1 VGGFVIVYRMSVR
14 QLLRLSPVWDAY
26 KSLAAYPD
34 YWYWRLRGRPLR
46 HVPHI
51 VKRRLLV
58 DHARS
63 YKLKV
68 LVETG
73 TNLGQMIA
81 ATLPYMD
88 EIWSIELADWSY
100 QNACRRFAGDGKVHL
115 VHGDSG
121 AKMHEVAPK
130 LSQPCLFWLDAHDGD
145 RLTPIREELDAI
157 ASHSHL
163 VPGSVF
169 LIDDSPCFDGRNQYP
184 TMEWMHEF
192 TRTRLPGYR
201 LENATNILRILPESR

>member
-1 VGGFVIVYRMSVR
+1 MPLR
-14 QLLRLSPVWDAY
+14 QLLRHSAIWDAY
-26 KSLAAYPD
+26 KSFATYPD
-34 YWYWRLRGRPLR
+34 YWYWQLRGSPLR

-51 VKRRLLV
+51 VKQRALL
-58 DHARS
+58 DYARS

-68 LVETG
+68 MVETG

-81 ATLPYMD
+81 GTIAYMD
-88 EIWSIELADWSY
+88 EIWSIELADGSY
-100 QNACRRFAGDGKVHL
+100 QNACRRFAGQGKVHL

-121 AKMHEVAPK
+121 TKMFEIAPK
-130 LSQPCLFWLDAHDGD
+130 LSRPCLFWLDAHDGD

-157 ASHSHL
+157 ASHL
-163 VPGSVF
+163 VSGSVF

-184 TMEWMHEF
+184 TMEWVREF

-201 LENATNILRILPESR
+201 LENAMNIIRILPEPRER